1 MPPTQAPELV
11 DECMKSSCVKV
22 RSSSLVRS
30 TVLVSL
36 LVSLFLGPTVTATAG
51 GGPKPTPT
59 HTHTHTKKPKPTPK
73 PSISATPTTSPTP
86 TPVETISESAVPS
99 EPATPTTSVAPE
111 TAATAGE
118 SAAPET
124 PSTTNPDLSSSSED
138 SNLAWWIMGILV
150 LAALVGGGGLVARSR
165 GRSEEIPEAVTPGG
179 ADLATAPAASLAQT
193 PPAPAPTQSPEG
205 ELLWGDLGEQD
216 RAKFEQAIRDFG
228 MES

>member
-1 MPPTQAPELV
+1 MPT
-11 DECMKSSCVKV
+11 
-22 RSSSLVRS
+22 
-30 TVLVSL
+30 
-36 LVSLFLGPTVTATAG
+36 
-51 GGPKPTPT
+51 PTPT
-59 HTHTHTKKPKPTPK
+59 HTHTKKPKPTPKPTPK

-99 EPATPTTSVAPE
+99 EPATPTSSVAPE
-111 TAATAGE
+111 TGATAGE

-124 PSTTNPDLSSSSED
+124 TSTTNPDLSSRSED

-165 GRSEEIPEAVTPGG
+165 GRSEAIPETATAGG
-179 ADLATAPAASLAQT
+179 ADLGTAPAASPAQT
-193 PPAPAPTQSPEG
+193 PPAPTQSSEG